1 MHAPFQFVLA
11 PAAALPATD
20 CGPAAIGAA
29 QRLGLQKGSA
39 LRLFSTTGQRS
50 WDLQDLP
57 LDGSLTGASR
67 RSGDGC
73 QLICDA
79 VIPQIDPD
87 RLWLGVYRSSGQ
99 ADAGLLCLDRFPLSQ
114 AINETCWFY
123 PTHDGTFLS
132 WTRALSLVLAPGTI
146 ADCPADLLT
155 APYDRERIR
164 LLWSLLADD
173 DQLTCVGLTY
183 GGQRIEWTV
192 LESTPEPQ
200 SIWSRFV
207 VDSSAEVSL
216 VVQDTR
222 TLLPADRSTDRC
234 MD

>member
-1 MHAPFQFVLA
+1 MHMPFQFVLA

-20 CGPAAIGAA
+20 SSPDAIGAA
-29 QRLGLQKGSA
+29 QRLGLQKGSV
-39 LRLFSTTGQRS
+39 LRLFSTAGQRQ

-57 LDGSLTGASR
+57 PDGRLTGASR

-79 VIPQIDPD
+79 VIPRIDPD
-87 RLWLGVYRSSGQ
+87 QLWLGVYRSS
-99 ADAGLLCLDRFPLSQ
+99 AEDEARLLCVDRFPLSQ
-114 AINETCWFY
+114 ASNETCWFY

-132 WTRALSLVLAPGTI
+132 WTRALTLVLAPATI
-146 ADCPADLLT
+146 ADCPADLLN

-173 DQLTCVGLTY
+173 DHLTCVGLTY
-183 GGQRIEWTV
+183 GGQRIEWKV

-200 SIWSRFV
+200 AIWSRFV

-216 VVQDTR
+216 VMEDTR
-222 TLLPADRSTDRC
+222 IVSPSA
-234 MD
+234 